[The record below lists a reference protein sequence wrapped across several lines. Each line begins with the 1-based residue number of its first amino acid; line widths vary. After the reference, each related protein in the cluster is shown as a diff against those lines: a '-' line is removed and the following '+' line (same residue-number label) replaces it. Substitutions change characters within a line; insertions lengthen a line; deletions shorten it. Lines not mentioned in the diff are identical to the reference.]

1 MNTIQVDTGE
11 LILGLR
17 GLARADGDVSPP
29 EETGAAIE
37 LCNNLILYRTV
48 FYDGNVVQSNLSEI
62 DGLIAQILGKVKAG
76 DTRELLQ
83 NKLQPMLLDE
93 EMETKAVRESAE
105 ETIGPLS
112 FIDQIVTGP
121 MVSANPLYLKDP
133 FKNLNDI
140 LKFFAQAKAPG
151 ESSIS
156 HLLTDRSIRGG
167 RFFWGLLQEPC
178 FGNVK
183 AYLKVNSGNESVRLR
198 VLFARF
204 RYRFAANRGQYISQ
218 ANPEIAAKIDYQPEL
233 SRQVLMGQFEDS
245 LGAVSAWKKKIEPEL
260 MEKVYA
266 DGAAHL
272 SSGNGWLHVSHN
284 ISIPL
289 LINRALQPLSK
300 AGRLSRT
307 GLVRQCLELSQEERI
322 ERIWNSLDTYDGATE
337 SEQREI
343 REQMREYAK
352 TLSDPLVRGK
362 NIFEAIT
369 KIHPPEILKEFFAKT
384 IAENLSASRHAAS
397 ILGRSVAGLSNRTEV
412 LTEVQAVFGSIP
424 N

>member
-62 DGLIAQILGKVKAG
+62 DGLIAQILGKVNAG

-156 HLLTDRSIRGG
+156 HLLTDRSIRG
-167 RFFWGLLQEPC
+167 
-178 FGNVK
+178 
-183 AYLKVNSGNESVRLR
+183 
-198 VLFARF
+198 
-204 RYRFAANRGQYISQ
+204 
-218 ANPEIAAKIDYQPEL
+218 
-233 SRQVLMGQFEDS
+233 
-245 LGAVSAWKKKIEPEL
+245 
-260 MEKVYA
+260 
-266 DGAAHL
+266 
-272 SSGNGWLHVSHN
+272 
-284 ISIPL
+284 
-289 LINRALQPLSK
+289 
-300 AGRLSRT
+300 
-307 GLVRQCLELSQEERI
+307 
-322 ERIWNSLDTYDGATE
+322 
-337 SEQREI
+337 
-343 REQMREYAK
+343 
-352 TLSDPLVRGK
+352 
-362 NIFEAIT
+362 
-369 KIHPPEILKEFFAKT
+369 
-384 IAENLSASRHAAS
+384 AAS
-397 ILGRSVAGLSNRTEV
+397 FGGFCRSHALGT
-412 LTEVQAVFGSIP
+412 
-424 N
+424 